1 MDSPKTP
8 RLVLLAVCFCAL
20 LTACKGSD
28 DDRTEMEDNATVPD
42 AEAGDAETRDAGDAE
57 TRDAGDAETREAG
70 DAETRDAGDA
80 GDTSAR
86 DAQVE
91 AGQMDSGMHAGNDA
105 GMTGREIDGSSGNPP
120 PTDSAIANNTD
131 GASSSTG
138 EDASAEQDAS
148 ADAAVEPSADAGG
161 IGPLEDAAAEDASP
175 DAGGQIDGGAEQP
188 DGAMGEVLVE
198 SSFEQDAEG
207 WTIIGDAQGSS
218 GTPAYEGTDGN
229 PGGCIRADDDSIG
242 DTWYFTAPA
251 SYLGDRSETLGR
263 YLSFD
268 LKTTDVTNLKSAPDV
283 LLEGGGLTIAY
294 DATPDPGADWTPYR
308 ILLSAEGWRLNN
320 LEGIAVTDEQFASV
334 LSSLTALRIR
344 GEFNS
349 GPDTGSLDNV
359 EFGTN

>member
-1 MDSPKTP
+1 M
-8 RLVLLAVCFCAL
+8 
-20 LTACKGSD
+20 
-28 DDRTEMEDNATVPD
+28 
-42 AEAGDAETRDAGDAE
+42 DAGVD
-57 TRDAGDAETREAG
+57 
-70 DAETRDAGDA
+70 
-80 GDTSAR
+80 
-86 DAQVE
+86 
-91 AGQMDSGMHAGNDA
+91 AGNDA
-105 GMTGREIDGSSGNPP
+105 GMTGIDGSKGNPP
-120 PTDSAIANNTD
+120 PTDSAIANKTD
-131 GASSSTG
+131 SASSSTG
-138 EDASAEQDAS
+138 DDASAEQDAS
-148 ADAAVEPSADAGG
+148 ADAAVEPRADAAVEPSVDAAVEPSADAGG
-161 IGPLEDAAAEDASP
+161 NGQLEDAAAEDPSP
-175 DAGGQIDGGAEQP
+175 DAGGQTDAGAELS
-188 DGAMGEVLVE
+188 DGATGEVLAV

-242 DTWYFTAPA
+242 DIWYFTAPA
-251 SYLGDRSETLGR
+251 SYLGDRSEALGR

-320 LEGIAVTDEQFASV
+320 LEGMAVTDEQFASV